1 MGLVLAFKK
10 KTAEPQFSENPSYSG
25 SLIEG
30 QTLTGS
36 HNVTNAKD
44 ITVEW
49 WSYATIDRVD
59 PIQRATA
66 AEYTILAADVGRY
79 LEYKVVATN
88 AAGEVER
95 TSGLTPQVLEDTSP
109 VPEFTVGATVAGQ
122 PKVGATLVANWTVT
136 GATSVTVQWQSSA
149 DDITYGD
156 IAAATNASFVPT
168 ASEQGDYVRVVVTA
182 TNDGGPIVSTS
193 LPTGQIAAADA
204 ELPPPAGAPV
214 GAIPLNAANVASR
227 TLSDGAVLLKNTGAY
242 YYCVGDMSFTG
253 GAFVVNADNITLD
266 LNGCTVTYNTSGEDS
281 VWGSPLPS
289 PPYTSATFTAD
300 RRGAD
305 KCKVNRNGIFSP
317 SDPDDNV
324 YGVETTPG
332 GQNVT
337 AAWNQTRTFT
347 IKNGVLKS
355 DAGGN
360 LSHAIVATGPNAP
373 WTVSNM
379 RVESGTGIQS
389 RCAVGSYLRLRA
401 YDSVFIQKSR
411 SWFHQDDR
419 HALPAAVQCSTTT
432 VVVERC
438 AVVGGV
444 SGISC
449 GSSSAIKSSF
459 ISNYCF
465 ITNGWAVVQFNKSNV
480 IVEDCVCLPY
490 NGRGI
495 YFDLTDARTSI
506 ARNNVVLTWEY
517 RNSEYGD
524 NLTASAF
531 KTRYDSQGHLFTGNH
546 CLSVAGRRSGDA
558 SLPTWQ
564 GSYPITVVAPAK
576 RTSATAMWGEAYAKT
591 ASLQTVGYNN
601 IFRGIYYGIV
611 ENGKQY
617 ASAMTISGGD
627 AASGGGKDDYYGNEC
642 FSNYGMICTNQV
654 DGIGRSKAA
663 HTANSFT
670 WETGAEAYTAFTA
683 AADAKLATLGLTAMV
698 TGVIDEQK
706 AVVYA
711 LLDDAI
717 NQEDAG
723 LRADKAF
730 WMGEYV
736 GGATTQEFVAVT
748 DPILGSGVDT
758 KTRKVLTANQNTIAA
773 FRTAKTHAVQVLNGG
788 SPVANATVTVT
799 PNEVNTPYDDVTTAT
814 TDASGN
820 CVITYYEHA
829 YSRPGGT
836 SVALSSQT
844 GTSSTIA
851 VDGVGS
857 KSVAH
862 ASLGAAIDLG
872 V

>member
-10 KTAEPQFSENPSYSG
+10 STAEPQFSEDPSYSG

-36 HNVTNAKD
+36 HNVTGAKTVD
-44 ITVEW
+44 VEW

-59 PIQRATA
+59 PILRASV

-95 TSGLTPQVLEDTSP
+95 TSGLTPQVLEDTAP

-122 PKVGATLVANWTVT
+122 PRVGATLVANWTVVN
-136 GATSVTVQWQSSA
+136 ATSVTVQWQSSA
-149 DDITYGD
+149 DDITYGNITD
-156 IAAATNASFVPT
+156 ATNASFVPT
-168 ASEQGDYVRVVVTA
+168 ASEEGDYIRVVVTA
-182 TNDGGPIVSTS
+182 TNGGGSIVSTS
-193 LPTGQIAAADA
+193 QPTGQIAAAEA

-214 GAIPLNAANVASR
+214 DAIPLNAANVASR

-242 YYCVGDMSFTG
+242 YYCVGDMTFSG
-253 GAFVVNADNITLD
+253 PAFVVNANNITLD

-281 VWGSPLPS
+281 VWGGPLP
-289 PPYTSATFTAD
+289 TSYDEFTFTAD

-305 KCKVNRNGIFSP
+305 KCKVNRNGIYSP
-317 SDPDDNV
+317 RDPDDTV
-324 YGVETTPG
+324 YNGDTTPG
-332 GQNVT
+332 GQTVT
-337 AAWNQTRTFT
+337 NSYNQTTVFT
-347 IKNGVLKS
+347 LKNGVLKS
-355 DAGGN
+355 DAGGH
-360 LSHAIVATGPNAP
+360 LSHAISATSGGGV

-379 RVESGTGIQS
+379 RVESGTGIHS
-389 RCAVGSYLRLRA
+389 RCVIGQYLSLRA
-401 YDSVFIQKSR
+401 YDSVFICKSR
-411 SWFHQDDR
+411 SWFHYKDR
-419 HALPAAVQCSTTT
+419 HALPATIQCPSANIK
-432 VVVERC
+432 VERC
-438 AVVGGV
+438 AVIGGI
-444 SGISC
+444 SGIGL
-449 GSSSAIKSSF
+449 GSSSWVKQTF
-459 ISNYCF
+459 VSNYCF
-465 ITNGWAVVQFNKSNV
+465 LTNGWAVVQFNQSNV
-480 IVEDCVCLPY
+480 LVEDCVCLPY

-495 YFDLTDARTSI
+495 YFDLSSARTST

-517 RNSEYGD
+517 RNQEYGD

-546 CLSVAGRRSGDA
+546 CLSVAGRRVSDA
-558 SLPTWQ
+558 ATPTWQ
-564 GSYPITVVAPAK
+564 GTYPITVVAPAK
-576 RTSATAMWGEAYAKT
+576 RASATAMWGEAYAKT
-591 ASLQTVGYNN
+591 ASLQSVGYDN
-601 IFRGIYYGIV
+601 IFRGIYYGIR

-627 AASGGGKDDYYGNEC
+627 AASGGGKDDYYGNQC
-642 FSNYGMICTNQV
+642 FSNYGMVCTNQV

-663 HTANSFT
+663 HANNTFT

-698 TGVIDEQK
+698 LGVANEQK

-723 LRADKAF
+723 LLADRAF
-730 WMGEYV
+730 WMGEWW
-736 GGATTQEFVAVT
+736 ASSTTQEFVTVT

-758 KTRKVLTANQNTIAA
+758 KTRKVLSTNLSNPAA
-773 FRTAKTHAVQVLNGG
+773 LRTAKTHAMQILNGG

-799 PNEVNTPYDDVTTAT
+799 PNEVSTPFSDVTTTT
-814 TDASGN
+814 TDENGS

-829 YSRPGGT
+829 YARQGGA
-836 SVALSSQT
+836 SVALASQT
-844 GTSSTIA
+844 GTSSTVA
-851 VDGVGS
+851 VDGVGA
-857 KSVAH
+857 KSVTH
-862 ASLGAAIDLG
+862 ASLGSTLDLG